1 MLQETT
7 PLPKKSPGKVR
18 GRARC
23 FRQVNKT
30 KIFLFPATLPDRL
43 HTDTNINNKNFQQQP
58 KT

>member
-7 PLPKKSPGKVR
+7 PLPKK